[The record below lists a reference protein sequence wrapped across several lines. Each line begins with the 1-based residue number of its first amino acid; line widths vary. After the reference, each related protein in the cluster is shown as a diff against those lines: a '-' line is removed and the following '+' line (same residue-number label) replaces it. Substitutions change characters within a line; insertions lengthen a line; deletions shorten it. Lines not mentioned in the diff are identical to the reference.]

1 MIFSNSVKE
10 VLGLLLIESFGSTT
24 VRSGLE
30 ELILEGRVCGWMVA
44 MIVHN
49 LMDTIDGAGRKVC
62 DITDLLH
69 RYTMLKE
76 SKCSCSLCNVNTFV
90 PHDGCVE
97 LGKVVWVGR
106 AGSGEVRRY
115 SLITF
120 WRDSE

>member
-1 MIFSNSVKE
+1 MV
-10 VLGLLLIESFGSTT
+10 
-24 VRSGLE
+24 
-30 ELILEGRVCGWMVA
+30 WMVA
-44 MIVHN
+44 IVVHN

-97 LGKVVWVGR
+97 LGKVVSCGVGR
-106 AGSGEVRRY
+106 AGGEVRRY

-120 WRDSE
+120 RRDSE